1 MKECPICHAMNGD
14 GSETCYNCHA
24 SLDFKIYNAYQNDRE
39 KQKDYAVDKNTVIKY
54 FDLICTNECQDN
66 LELLNSKGFSNENLS
81 LQIKIIDNS
90 NDTVITVFADELKIG
105 YIPKDKIHFFKICD
119 AMFDAAELFIYS
131 KDSILSARISVVF
144 QRISDSI
151 ADEYVE
157 NNNTQKFNSWL
168 IKHKVRCKHCNKIL
182 TYNDL
187 DSSYSID
194 KNGNVKP
201 GKPLLCSK
209 CKTHKFIV
217 ICISVITAIHIA
229 LFLIGKITYFFIIN
243 DPFYSYFLFYILL
256 ILGTPILLIFLA
268 VKIPFL
274 YYDYK
279 KNK

>member
-151 ADEYVE
+151 ADEYINQEVKIC
-157 NNNTQKFNSWL
+157 N
-168 IKHKVRCKHCNKIL
+168 HCGCSSNKI
-182 TYNDL
+182 
-187 DSSYSID
+187 S
-194 KNGNVKP
+194 NG
-201 GKPLLCSK
+201 LCPNCNRSK
-209 CKTHKFIV
+209 IMLKIV
-217 ICISVITAIHIA
+217 
-229 LFLIGKITYFFIIN
+229 LFLIAFII
-243 DPFYSYFLFYILL
+243 DGLITTLFRTNGVLLGAIPTIL
-256 ILGTPILLIFLA
+256 ILGVLLFLA
-268 VKIPFL
+268 NFIPNHI
-274 YYDYK
+274 YDK
-279 KNK
+279 